1 MTKAELVNAIAIETG
16 YDKVTILN
24 IVESGMNQIKRS
36 VAKNESV
43 YLRSFG
49 SFIAKQRKEKIARDI
64 SKNISVVVPAHKVPA
79 FKPAAEFAKAV
90 L

>member
-24 IVESGMNQIKRS
+24 IIESGMNQIKRS
-36 VAKNESV
+36 VAKDENV